1 MAAVMIKLNTR
12 ARALAPTAPLALVL
26 GLRGGVTFA
35 LGRPWATCPIIAP
48 TGNSPLPY
56 LYLTYRDEP
65 ELTYPLR
72 RHGHQPRRLAA
83 SSGFFPSG
91 RATANRLTVP
101 INSCTR
107 RTCWCS

>member
-1 MAAVMIKLNTR
+1 MIATVELPVALMGQMNDLADGFTEHLLSVLMQAGLPAA
-12 ARALAPTAPLALVL
+12 
-26 GLRGGVTFA
+26 
-35 LGRPWATCPIIAP
+35 

-101 INSCTR
+101 INSCTSR
-107 RTCWCS
+107 SFWCS